1 MHVSV
6 RDDQTLAPSEVRNA
20 SVVCVDLDGTLIAG
34 DLLWESFLELI
45 KRKPLRAVAAL
56 LGLFKGKAYFK
67 RLVAVHAAVDVAH
80 LPYREEVLKELHALR
95 IQGSC
100 LVLATAADEIHAR
113 AVAEHLGIFTDVLA
127 SDGRRNL
134 SGGHKAAVLCERYGD
149 GGFDYF
155 GNDWADVP
163 VWRTAARAAAVCAA
177 PRLVRHVN
185 ASRPLSEIGQSRPGM
200 LNTLVKA
207 MRPHQWVKNLLVFVP
222 LFASH
227 KFIRPELWV
236 PTTLTFVAFCLCA
249 SAIYLMNDVLDV
261 QADRQ
266 HPRKRSRPFA
276 AGHLSI
282 PFGIAAS
289 AGLLMAGIALAAFG
303 VSTQVALI
311 AIAYV
316 ASTTTYSM
324 YLKRKPVTDVF
335 MLTGLYVLRVFAGG
349 VASETPPSSWLL
361 GFALFFFLSLAW
373 LKRYAEVVTTEGW
386 LAGRGYRHEDS
397 SWMQAIGTSAG
408 YMAIVVLALYLT
420 APDVAVL
427 YRRPQVLWLLCPLF
441 LFWLT
446 RMWLRAGR
454 GLVQDDPVVEALKD
468 PHGYL
473 VLAAAAFIMFA
484 AV

>member
-1 MHVSV
+1 VNAPVH
-6 RDDQTLAPSEVRNA
+6 DDQTAASQVENA
-20 SVVCVDLDGTLIAG
+20 GVVCVDLDGTLIAG
-34 DLLWESFLELI
+34 DLLWESFLELM
-45 KRKPLRAVAAL
+45 KRKPLRALAAL
-56 LGLFKGKAYFK
+56 LALLEGKAQFK
-67 RLVAVHAAVDVAH
+67 RLVAAQVTIDVAR
-80 LPYREEVLKELHALR
+80 LPFREEVLKELNALR
-95 IQGSC
+95 MQGSS

-113 AVAEHLGIFTDVLA
+113 AVATHLGIFTDVLA

-134 SGGHKAAVLCERYGD
+134 SGRDKAAVLCERYGD
-149 GGFDYF
+149 GCFDYF

-163 VWRTAARAAAVCAA
+163 VWRAAARAGAVCAS
-177 PRLVRHVN
+177 PRLVRHIT
-185 ASRPLSEIGQSRPGM
+185 ASRPLAQIGESRP
-200 LNTLVKA
+200 NTLDALVKA

-236 PTTLTFVAFCLCA
+236 PTILTFLSFCLCA

-282 PFGIAAS
+282 PFGIMAS
-289 AGLLMAGIALAAFG
+289 GGLLVAGLALAAIG
-303 VSTQVALI
+303 ISPQVALI
-311 AIAYV
+311 VVGYV
-316 ASTTTYSM
+316 GSTTAYSV
-324 YLKRKPVTDVF
+324 YLKRKPVADVF

-349 VASETPPSSWLL
+349 VASGTPPSSWLL

-373 LKRYAEVVTTEGW
+373 LKRYAEVATTEGW

-454 GLVQDDPVVEALKD
+454 GLVHDDPVVEALKD
-468 PHGYL
+468 VHGYV
-473 VLAAAAFIMFA
+473 VLAAAAFIMLA
-484 AV
+484 AI